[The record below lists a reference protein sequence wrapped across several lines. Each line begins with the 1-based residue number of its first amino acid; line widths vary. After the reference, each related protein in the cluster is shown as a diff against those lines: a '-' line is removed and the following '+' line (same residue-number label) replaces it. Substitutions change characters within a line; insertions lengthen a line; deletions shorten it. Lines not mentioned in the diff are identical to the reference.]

1 MKKLWNRYLIEMY
14 YSQIEKRQD
23 KTGLWKLNWLLII
36 VAFQT
41 FFSIAV
47 LLIMNVFFNLIV
59 FLRDKI
65 IPNTDFMVKIYAIPL
80 FLFLCFF
87 ITGYIFFIKKK
98 KYLILLQNINRPKNY
113 FLYYSFSFGVVLLFF
128 VSVMLNV

>member
-98 KYLILLQNINRPKNY
+98 KYLILLQKINRPKNY
-113 FLYYSFSFGVVLLFF
+113 FLYYYFSFGVVLLFF